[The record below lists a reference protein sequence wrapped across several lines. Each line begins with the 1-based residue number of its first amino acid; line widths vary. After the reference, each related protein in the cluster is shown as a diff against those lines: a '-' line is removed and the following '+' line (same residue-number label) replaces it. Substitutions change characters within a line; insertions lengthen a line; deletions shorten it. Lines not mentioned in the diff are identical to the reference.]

1 MPLIDPL
8 PKPLEEKLAPVIESK
23 DVAAVVFTDLDPS
36 GRFGEEWLVLTPMRL
51 SVYASNSHG
60 FAPRVELNLEE
71 IKKASADGLVGGGAL
86 LATVDGKS
94 VEVLRYSNAQQRKF
108 GRIAKYINDVKRYK
122 TDLEKAQRGEKDAD
136 GKPVEAPKEHPRLE
150 PDKED
155 QKRCP
160 TCKLLLP
167 EGSKVCPACMSKG
180 KAIRRMM
187 AYLKPHKRQIL
198 MIWAMMVVGLC
209 FSLVPA
215 YLTRPLTDQVLNPVK
230 APLPIN
236 ERLSLL
242 GWLVIILLGVQLF
255 GQALGVWRGRMAVR
269 LGQQISNA
277 LRNDVFRHLQS
288 LSLRY
293 FDKRQPGAL
302 ISRVTNDT
310 QSLQGVLVE
319 SIQNFFSNI
328 FLFVGI
334 GVVLLWMNWKLTLL
348 VFIPAPLVLLLSKFF
363 WDRMMN
369 VWRRTWHLHSRLT
382 ATVSDSLAGVR
393 VVRAFAK
400 EDREVERFDRHSTEL
415 YNAAVAAEHM
425 WVTFFPMLFF
435 IMSVGNLIIWY
446 IGGYQ
451 VIQDST
457 PGAQILP
464 DRKVFTL
471 GQFFTF
477 IGYLG
482 QFYGPLQFMSRV
494 ADFLSRSLASAER
507 VFEVLDTES
516 DVQDAENPTPLPR
529 IEGSV
534 EFKNVTFGYEPHK
547 PVLKDVS
554 FAVAPGEMIGLV
566 GQSGAGKSTTIN
578 LICRFYEAQEG
589 EVSVDGVNINRV
601 AQKDLRSQIGVVLQE
616 PFLFSGS
623 IYENIAF
630 ARPGATREDVMAAAK
645 AANAHDFIIQKPDG
659 YDTQVGE
666 RGQTLSGGERQRV
679 SIARAIL
686 HDPRILILDEATS
699 SVDTDT
705 EKKIQDAIARLIKGR
720 TTFAIAHRLSTLR
733 NATRLVVLNDG
744 KVVEIGGHEE
754 LLEKKGEFYRLV
766 QMQQEMNKIIEVK

>member
-1 MPLIDPL
+1 LPLIDPL
-8 PKPLEEKLAPVIESK
+8 PKSLEEKLAEAINSK
-23 DVAAVVFTDLDPS
+23 DVVAAVSTDLDPS
-36 GRFGEEWLVLTPMRL
+36 GRFGEEWLVVTSTCL

-60 FAPRVELNLEE
+60 FAPRMELKLEE
-71 IKKASADGLVGGGAL
+71 IKASNTDGLVGGGAL
-86 LATVDGKS
+86 LVTLEGKS
-94 VEVLRYSNAQQRKF
+94 LEVLRYSNAQQRKF
-108 GRIAKYINDVKRYK
+108 GRIAKYINDVKHYEK
-122 TDLEKAQRGEKDAD
+122 DLEKAQRGEKDAA
-136 GKPVEAPKEHPRLE
+136 GEPSSEPREHPRLE
-150 PDKED
+150 PDEED
-155 QKRCP
+155 RRRCP
-160 TCKLLLP
+160 TCSLPLL

-180 KAIRRMM
+180 KAIRRMLV
-187 AYLKPHKRQIL
+187 YLKPYKRQIL
-198 MIWAMMVVGLC
+198 MIWMMMLIGLC
-209 FSLVPA
+209 FSLIPV
-215 YLTRPLTDQVLNPVK
+215 YLTQPLTDKILNPVNET
-230 APLPIN
+230 LPID

-242 GWLVIILLGVQLF
+242 GWLVIILLAVQLF
-255 GQALGVWRGRMAVR
+255 GQALGVWRGRMAVS
-269 LGQQISNA
+269 LGQQLSHE

-288 LSLRY
+288 LSLKY
-293 FDKRQPGAL
+293 FDKRQAGAL
-302 ISRVTNDT
+302 ITRVTHDT
-310 QSLQGVLVE
+310 DALENVLVE

-334 GVVLLWMNWKLTLL
+334 GIVLFWMNWKLTLL
-348 VFIPAPLVLLLSKFF
+348 VFIPAPIVILLSKYF

-369 VWRRTWHLHSRLT
+369 VWRRAWHLHSRLT

-415 YNAAVAAEHM
+415 STAAVAAERM

-435 IMSVGNLIIWY
+435 IMSVGNLIVWY
-446 IGGYQ
+446 VGGYQ
-451 VIQDST
+451 VIQDS
-457 PGAQILP
+457 GLGLLP
-464 DRKVFTL
+464 DRRVFTL
-471 GQFFTF
+471 GMFFTF

-516 DVQDAENPTPLPR
+516 DVKDAEKPVPLPR
-529 IEGSV
+529 IEGRV

-547 PVLKDVS
+547 PVLKEID
-554 FAVAPGEMIGLV
+554 FTVAPGEMIGLV

-578 LICRFYEAQEG
+578 LICRFYEVQEG
-589 EVSVDGVNINRV
+589 EITIDGVNIKQI

-666 RGQTLSGGERQRV
+666 RGLTLSGGERQRI

-686 HDPRILILDEATS
+686 HDPRILILDEATA

-705 EKKIQDAIARLIKGR
+705 ERQIQDAIARLIKGR

-733 NATRLVVLNDG
+733 NASRLVVLKDG
-744 KVVEIGGHEE
+744 KVAEVGTHEE
-754 LLEKKGEFYRLV
+754 LLEARGEFHRLV
-766 QMQQEMNKIIEVK
+766 QMQQEMNKIIEVT